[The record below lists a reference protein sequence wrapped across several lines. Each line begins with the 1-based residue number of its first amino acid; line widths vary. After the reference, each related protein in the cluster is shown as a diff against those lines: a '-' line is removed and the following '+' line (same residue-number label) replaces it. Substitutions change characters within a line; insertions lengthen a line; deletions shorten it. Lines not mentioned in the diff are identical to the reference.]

1 MLAGNNKALRH
12 TDILRAMI
20 KIESLILQRGPLRLL
35 DNANLTLH
43 PGQKVGLLGTNGAGK
58 SSLFALLRG
67 ELSADAGDCTL
78 PADWRIAHMQQEISD
93 LERVAVDYVLDGDQ
107 RLRDVQRRLAEAE
120 QNNLPEQLGTCY
132 AELEAANG
140 FSADSRA
147 RTMLAGLGFTAAQCD
162 ARVGDFSGGWRMRLN
177 LAQALMCPSD
187 LLLLDE
193 PTNHLDLDAILWL
206 EDWLRSYPG
215 TLLLISHDRDFL
227 DAVVEH
233 IVHVEA
239 QQLNLYRGG
248 YSQFERTRAERLS
261 QQQAAFEK
269 QQAQREHMQKYI
281 ARFRAQATKARQAQ
295 SRLKALERMEEL
307 SPAHM
312 DSPFNFSFREADQQS
327 SPLIDLREGALGYT
341 DLQILHDV
349 KLQLVPGARIGVL
362 GPNGAGKSTL
372 IKTLAGTLPLLAG
385 ELKTGENLAIGYFAQ
400 HQLDSLD
407 PAASPLLHLARI
419 APQVREQELRNFLGG
434 FDFHGSR
441 AEEPVLHFS
450 GGEKARLA
458 LALIAWQK
466 PNLLLLDEPTNHL
479 DMEMRHALTI
489 ALQNFDGAMLLV
501 SHDRALIRDTTDELW
516 LVADGRLRTYE
527 EDLDSYTR
535 WLAQFRQQQALQ
547 LSAQQ
552 PSNSAPRVD
561 AKTQRRLAAEQRQ
574 RLAPLKK
581 TADQLEIQLEKFQA
595 TMQTIEQALADSE
608 LYSDANKARL
618 KQLLADQAANLQ
630 KMDELEMQWLD
641 AQEALE
647 QLQAELNDA

>member
-1 MLAGNNKALRH
+1 
-12 TDILRAMI
+12 MI

-67 ELSADAGDCTL
+67 ELSADAGDCSL

-132 AELEAANG
+132 AELEAVNG

-233 IVHVEA
+233 IVHVEG
-239 QQLNLYRGG
+239 QQLILYRGG

-327 SPLIDLREGALGYT
+327 SPLLDLHEGALGYA
-341 DLQILHDV
+341 DKQILHDI

-407 PAASPLLHLARI
+407 SAASPLLHLARI

-489 ALQNFDGAMLLV
+489 ALQNFEGAMLLV

-516 LVADGRLRTYE
+516 LVADGRLSTYA

-535 WLAQFRQQQALQ
+535 WLAQFRQQQAAQ

-552 PSNSAPRVD
+552 PASSAPKVD

-581 TADQLEIQLEKFQA
+581 AAEQLERQLDKAQSA
-595 TMQTIEQALADSE
+595 MQTIEQALADTD

-618 KQLLADQAANLQ
+618 KQTLADQAANQQLL
-630 KMDELEMQWLD
+630 DELEMQWLET
-641 AQEALE
+641 QEALE
-647 QLQAELNDA
+647 QLQAELNDL

>member
-1 MLAGNNKALRH
+1 
-12 TDILRAMI
+12 MI
-20 KIESLILQRGPLRLL
+20 KIESLTLQRGALRLL
-35 DNANLTLH
+35 DKANLTLH

-67 ELSADAGDCTL
+67 ELSADGGDCSL
-78 PADWRIAHMQQEISD
+78 PADWRIAHMQQEID
-93 LERVAVDYVLDGDQ
+93 NLDRIAVDYVLDGDQ
-107 RLRDVQRRLAEAE
+107 PLRDVQRRLAEAE
-120 QNNLPEQLGTCY
+120 QNNQPERLGTCY
-132 AELEAANG
+132 AELDALDG
-140 FSADSRA
+140 YSADSRA
-147 RTMLAGLGFTAAQCD
+147 RTLLAGLGFTTEQCD
-162 ARVGDFSGGWRMRLN
+162 VRVGDFSGGWRMRLN

-215 TLLLISHDRDFL
+215 TMLLISHDRDFL
-227 DAVVEH
+227 DAVVDH
-233 IVHVEA
+233 IVHVES

-261 QQQAAFEK
+261 QQQAAFDK
-269 QQAQREHMQKYI
+269 QQAQREHMEKYI

-307 SPAHM
+307 SPAHL
-312 DSPFNFSFREADQQS
+312 DSPFNFDFREADQQS
-327 SPLIDLREGALGYT
+327 NPLLDLREGALGYA
-341 DLQILHDV
+341 DKQILHDV
-349 KLQLVPGARIGVL
+349 KLQLAPGARIGIL

-372 IKTLAGTLPLLAG
+372 IKTLAGTLPMLAG
-385 ELKTGENLAIGYFAQ
+385 ELQTGDNLAIGYFAQ

-407 PAASPLLHLARI
+407 ATASPLLHLARL
-419 APQVREQELRNFLGG
+419 APDVREQELRNFLGG
-434 FDFHGSR
+434 FDFQGSR

-479 DMEMRHALTI
+479 DMEMRHALTM
-489 ALQNFDGAMLLV
+489 ALQNFEGAMLLV

-527 EDLDSYTR
+527 DDLDSYTR
-535 WLAQFRQQQALQ
+535 WLAEFRQQQAQ
-547 LSAQQ
+547 LLSTDE
-552 PSNSAPRVD
+552 PDKETPKVD
-561 AKTQRRLAAEQRQ
+561 AKTQRRLAAEQRK

-581 TADQLEIQLEKFQA
+581 AADQLESQLEKAQSA
-595 TMQTIEQALADSE
+595 MGTIEEALADSD

-618 KQLLADQAANLQ
+618 KQLLAEQAAGQ
-630 KMDELEMQWLD
+630 QQIDELEMNWLD

-647 QLQAELNDA
+647 QLQAELVDE

>member
-1 MLAGNNKALRH
+1 
-12 TDILRAMI
+12 MI
-20 KIESLILQRGPLRLL
+20 KIEALTLQRGPLRLL
-35 DNANLTLH
+35 ENANLTLP
-43 PGQKVGLLGTNGAGK
+43 PGQKAGLLGTNGAGK

-67 ELSADAGDCTL
+67 ELTPDGGDCSL
-78 PADWRIAHMQQEISD
+78 PADWRIAHMRQEIDD
-93 LERVAVDYVLDGDQ
+93 LERLAVDYVLDGDQ
-107 RLRDVQRRLAEAE
+107 RLRAIQGQLAEAE
-120 QNNLPEQLGTCY
+120 RLQDATRLGSLY
-132 AELEAANG
+132 AELESHGG

-147 RTMLAGLGFTAAQCD
+147 RTLLAGLGFSAAQCD

-206 EDWLRSYPG
+206 EEWLKSYQG

-233 IVHVEA
+233 IVHVES
-239 QQLNLYRGG
+239 QKLTLYRGG
-248 YSQFERTRAERLS
+248 YSQFERTRAERLT

-295 SRLKALERMEEL
+295 SRLKALERMELL
-307 SPAHM
+307 SPAHV
-312 DSPFNFSFREADQQS
+312 DSPFNFSFREADNQS
-327 SPLIDLREGALGYT
+327 NPLLDLREGTLGY
-341 DLQILHDV
+341 DGQAILQNV
-349 KLQLVPGARIGVL
+349 KLQLAPGARIGVL

-372 IKTLAGTLPLLAG
+372 IKTLAGSLPLIAG
-385 ELKTGENLAIGYFAQ
+385 ELKTGEHLAIGYFAQ

-407 PAASPLLHLARI
+407 PKASPLLHLARL
-419 APQVREQELRNFLGG
+419 APQAREQELRNFLGG

-479 DMEMRHALTI
+479 DMEMRHALTL
-489 ALQNFDGAMLLV
+489 ALQAFDGAMLLV

-516 LVADGRLRTYE
+516 LVADGRLQAYD

-535 WLAQFRQQQALQ
+535 WLAQFRQQQA
-547 LSAQQ
+547 SAAN
-552 PSNSAPRVD
+552 PSTSEAAAPKLD
-561 AKTQRRLAAEQRQ
+561 AKAQRRLAAEQRQ

-581 TADQLEIQLEKFQA
+581 AADRLEQQLDKAQQEMA
-595 TMQTIEQALADSE
+595 GIETELADNDI
-608 LYSDANKARL
+608 YSDSQRERL
-618 KQLLADQAANLQ
+618 KALLGRQADCRQRIE
-630 KMDELEMQWLD
+630 ELELQWLE
-641 AQEALE
+641 AHEALE
-647 QLQAELNDA
+647 GLQAQLTEAP

>member
-1 MLAGNNKALRH
+1 
-12 TDILRAMI
+12 MI
-20 KIESLILQRGPLRLL
+20 KIESLTLQRGPLRLL
-35 DNANLTLH
+35 DSADLTLYA
-43 PGQKVGLLGTNGAGK
+43 GQKVGLLGTNGAGK

-67 ELSADAGDCTL
+67 ELSADAGDCYL
-78 PADWRIAHMQQEISD
+78 PPDWRIAHMRQEID
-93 LERVAVDYVLDGDQ
+93 NLERIAVDYVLDGDV
-107 RLRDVQRRLAEAE
+107 RLRQIQQKLADAE
-120 QNNLPEQLGTCY
+120 QQKDVSELGTLY
-132 AELEAANG
+132 AELEAHDA

-147 RTMLAGLGFTAAQCD
+147 RTLLAGLGFTSEQCES
-162 ARVGDFSGGWRMRLN
+162 RVGDFSGGWRMRLN
-177 LAQALMCPSD
+177 LAQTLMCPSD

-206 EDWLRSYPG
+206 EDWLKSYPG

-233 IVHVEA
+233 IVHVES
-239 QQLNLYRGG
+239 QKLTLYRGG
-248 YSQFERTRAERLS
+248 YSQFERTRAERLT

-295 SRLKALERMEEL
+295 SRLKALERMELL
-307 SPAHM
+307 SPAHI
-312 DSPFNFSFREADQQS
+312 DSPFSFSFREADSQS
-327 SPLIDLREGALGYT
+327 SPLLDLREGSLGYDGT
-341 DLQILHDV
+341 AILENI

-372 IKTLAGTLPLLAG
+372 IKTLAGSLPLIAG

-407 PAASPLLHLARI
+407 PQASPLLHLARL
-419 APQVREQELRNFLGG
+419 APQIREQELRNFLGG

-479 DMEMRHALTI
+479 DMEMRHALTL
-489 ALQNFDGAMLLV
+489 ALQAFEGAMLLV

-516 LVADGRLRTYE
+516 LVADGKLQVYE
-527 EDLDSYTR
+527 DDLDSYTR
-535 WLAQFRQQQALQ
+535 WLAQFRQQQAIAGNPA
-547 LSAQQ
+547 SA
-552 PSNSAPRVD
+552 SDAAPKVD

-581 TADQLEIQLEKFQA
+581 AADQLEQQLDKAQQDMA
-595 TMQTIEQALADSE
+595 GIETELADND
-608 LYSDANKARL
+608 LYSDSQRERL
-618 KQLLADQAANLQ
+618 KTLLASQADCRQ
-630 KMDELEMQWLD
+630 RIDELEMHWLE

-647 QLQAELNDA
+647 ELQAALTEAS